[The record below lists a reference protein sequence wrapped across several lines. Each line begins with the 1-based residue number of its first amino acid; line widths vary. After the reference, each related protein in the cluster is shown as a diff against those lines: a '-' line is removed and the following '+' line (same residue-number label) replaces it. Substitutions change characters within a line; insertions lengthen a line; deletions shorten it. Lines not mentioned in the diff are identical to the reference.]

1 MRRKS
6 VRQFQRRKTKMKRLL
21 IIIFISIVILAGVI
35 WEQIFIKHTYDELE
49 SKLDAVVTAVENS
62 PEEAVDSTENIMLI
76 NDLYETWLEKE
87 RILCYL
93 VRHTET
99 FQVSDSI
106 IYAKNFIN
114 FNNKEEAMVGLTKL
128 QYLFSVRHYNI
139 GTSPQ
144 NII

>member
-1 MRRKS
+1 M
-6 VRQFQRRKTKMKRLL
+6 LL
-21 IIIFISIVILAGVI
+21 ITGGVI
-35 WEQIFIKHTYDELE
+35 WEQIFLNETYNELE
-49 SKLDAVVTAVENS
+49 DKLDALVAEVENS
-62 PEEAVDSTENIMLI
+62 PEDAVDTDTNKRLI
-76 NDLYETWLEKE
+76 NELYELWLEKE
-87 RILCYL
+87 SILCYL

-114 FNNKEEAMVGLTKL
+114 FNNKEEAMVALTKL

-139 GTSPQ
+139 GTSIQ

>member
-1 MRRKS
+1 
-6 VRQFQRRKTKMKRLL
+6 MKRLIITVFIMLL
-21 IIIFISIVILAGVI
+21 ITGGVI
-35 WEQIFIKHTYDELE
+35 WEQIFLNETYNELE
-49 SKLDAVVTAVENS
+49 DKLDALVAEVENS
-62 PEEAVDSTENIMLI
+62 PEDAVDTDTNKRLI
-76 NDLYETWLEKE
+76 NELYELWLEKE
-87 RILCYL
+87 SILCYL

-114 FNNKEEAMVGLTKL
+114 FNNKEEAMVALTKL

-139 GTSPQ
+139 GTSIQ